1 MNDTFRYL
9 LMSIMDFHVLPDF
22 KLMTDLQQRLEKNNI
37 TVVLSDTFK
46 DDPKTALQNIK
57 VWMYY

>member
-1 MNDTFRYL
+1 MYDTVRYI
-9 LMSIMDFHVLPDF
+9 LMSVMDFHILPDF
-22 KLMTDLQQRLEKNNI
+22 KLMTDLHQKLEKNNI

-57 VWMYY
+57 VCMYY